1 VFVCLFVCL
10 FVCFCCVFY
19 CRYKG
24 ESSWR
29 EERASN
35 QERGIPNQE
44 TMIPK
49 TACYIGISLGER
61 KQKPSPLEE
70 EV

>member
-1 VFVCLFVCL
+1 
-10 FVCFCCVFY
+10 
-19 CRYKG
+19 
-24 ESSWR
+24 
-29 EERASN
+29 
-35 QERGIPNQE
+35 
-44 TMIPK
+44 MIPK